1 MMILNPLH
9 SRQRKVWLLGFLLG
23 GLVSAGHAA
32 EFVIAPNG
40 DKVPAP
46 GKSASS
52 MRDKARSQRG
62 DTGPAVPLTTII
74 QELDEEEGAFGARP
88 GGATTDNRNRARS
101 YQQGGDGSSSPSDLD
116 RLLTD
121 PDSNRG
127 KVKSNLDRAR
137 AYQKGAAPGVTNQQ
151 MGGVDNLPIVDCNA
165 ADSVAARIGD
175 DYASGSVI
183 ILMRDGKGV
192 KVRCK

>member
-1 MMILNPLH
+1 MILNLL
-9 SRQRKVWLLGFLLG
+9 RTQQRKAWWLGLLLGS
-23 GLVSAGHAA
+23 VISVGHAA
-32 EFVIAPNG
+32 EFVIAPTG
-40 DKVPAP
+40 DKVPAA

-74 QELDEEEGAFGARP
+74 QELEEEGPFGARP
-88 GGATTDNRNRARS
+88 DGATTDNRNRARS
-101 YQQGGDGSSSPSDLD
+101 YQQGGDGSSPADLD

-137 AYQKGAAPGVTNQQ
+137 AYQKGGTPGVTNPN

>member
-1 MMILNPLH
+1 MILNLL
-9 SRQRKVWLLGFLLG
+9 RTQQRKAWWLGLLLGSI
-23 GLVSAGHAA
+23 VSVGHAA

-52 MRDKARSQRG
+52 MRDKARTQRG
-62 DTGPAVPLTTII
+62 DTGPVVPLTTII
-74 QELDEEEGAFGARP
+74 QGLEEESPFGARP
-88 GGATTDNRNRARS
+88 DGATTDNRNRARS
-101 YQQGGDGSSSPSDLD
+101 YQQGGDGSNPSDLD

-137 AYQKGAAPGVTNQQ
+137 AYQKGGAPGVTNPN
-151 MGGVDNLPIVDCNA
+151 MGGTDNLPIVDCNA

-183 ILMRDGKGV
+183 ILMRDGKGI